1 MSPKTKTVLVV
12 DDDEGMRDTLTAI
25 LKREYH
31 ILTAATGEEGL
42 AILKRKDVDLV
53 LLDVRLPG
61 ISGLELLTIVK
72 ENYSLVEVI
81 MVSALSE
88 VEVAVRAMKQGAY
101 HYITK
106 EFDYDGLRSLVRNA
120 LERQDLSRQL
130 ITLNAQVAEQGDRK
144 FVLGPSKAMREIID
158 LAQKVARLPATVLI
172 QGESGTGKEL
182 LARLLHRES
191 GLEGGPFIAVN
202 LAAIPRD
209 LVESNLFGHERGAF
223 TGAMRQQL
231 GKFELAA
238 GGTLFLD
245 EIADLGLDLQAKL
258 LRAIQEGEIERV
270 GGTKPIKTE
279 FRLVVATNVDL
290 DRAVKEGKFRD
301 DLYYRIN
308 VIPFKMPPLRE
319 RVEDIPE
326 FVELFL
332 DRYNVRFRK
341 QIRGISDS
349 ALKILMDQRWP
360 GNIRELENLI
370 ERLVALTDKTTLTD
384 EDLPF
389 EYHLARLDRRPE
401 STAELLQAACDT
413 FERNFLRALERQEW
427 NVSAAAR
434 SSGKSGTCRP
444 QRAIWASRSARS
456 STRWAGSRSG
466 STPNGSGGPDL
477 SEKFAKHSQAGHPAW
492 RRWAL
497 TQRGHKSS
505 ICSLVAP
512 GQPGRAQGICFAYFS
527 DRTLGHG
534 VLASA
539 NISTWRPRY
548 WPLRGVTRNC
558 CDRAT
563 VRQSTPPSQ
572 ECTPSLSPRPQAAPT
587 RSLVS
592 APGGGNSICTIP
604 AAVRFARA
612 ADATAVRPVKRS
624 PHRERYWCVKGSR

>member
-1 MSPKTKTVLVV
+1 MSPKPKTVLVV

-25 LKREYH
+25 LKRQYR

-42 AILKRKDVDLV
+42 AVLKREDVDLV

-130 ITLNAQVAEQGDRK
+130 ITLNAQVAEQGDRT
-144 FVLGPSKAMREIID
+144 FMLGPSKAMREIVD

-191 GLEGGPFIAVN
+191 GREAAPFIAVN

-279 FRLVVATNVDL
+279 FRLVVATNIDL
-290 DRAVKEGKFRD
+290 ERAVKEGKFRD

-308 VIPFKMPPLRE
+308 VIPFKMPPMRE
-319 RVEDIPE
+319 RAEDIPDL
-326 FVELFL
+326 VQLFL

-349 ALKILMDQRWP
+349 TLKILADQPWP

-370 ERLVALTDKTTLTD
+370 ERLVAVTDKTTLTE

-401 STAELLQAACDT
+401 GKAELLQAACDT
-413 FERNFLRALERQEW
+413 FERNFILRALERTEW

-434 SSGKSGTCRP
+434 YLDVP
-444 QRAIWASRSARS
+444 L
-456 STRWAGSRSG
+456 STLKHKMGRLEVRG
-466 STPNGSGGPDL
+466 
-477 SEKFAKHSQAGHPAW
+477 FAK
-492 RRWAL
+492 RF
-497 TQRGHKSS
+497 
-505 ICSLVAP
+505 
-512 GQPGRAQGICFAYFS
+512 GRA
-527 DRTLGHG
+527 
-534 VLASA
+534 
-539 NISTWRPRY
+539 
-548 WPLRGVTRNC
+548 
-558 CDRAT
+558 
-563 VRQSTPPSQ
+563 
-572 ECTPSLSPRPQAAPT
+572 
-587 RSLVS
+587 
-592 APGGGNSICTIP
+592 
-604 AAVRFARA
+604 
-612 ADATAVRPVKRS
+612 
-624 PHRERYWCVKGSR
+624 